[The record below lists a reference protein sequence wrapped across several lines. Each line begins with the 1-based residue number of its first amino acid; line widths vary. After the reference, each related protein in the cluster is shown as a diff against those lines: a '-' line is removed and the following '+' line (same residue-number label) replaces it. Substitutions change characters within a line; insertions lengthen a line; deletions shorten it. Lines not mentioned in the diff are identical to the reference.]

1 MVSSVGCTDPTVALK
16 HSVQLAQTRRTQ
28 VAHDQR
34 DAAISVESMTV
45 DDSTEVADLL
55 CVTPPRFELEG
66 EAPTDA
72 GEPAALL
79 AAKSAPPAIRAQLI
93 ERAALIETLSAE
105 PSRKLT
111 LLSAPAGWGKT
122 TLLAQ
127 WVSGADDR
135 RRRGWV
141 SLDASDNDPA
151 RFWACAIAALRKAS
165 PVVAARASELIKMGA
180 DLRQVVLPTLLDEL
194 AAIDYQIA
202 LVLDDYH
209 LVENRTVHEQVGYVV
224 ERRPQTFRLV
234 IATRSDPL
242 LPLAR
247 LRARGEL
254 LELRA
259 EELRFQA
266 GEAADLL
273 EGVLGF
279 KLTDAQV
286 QLLSRRTEGWA
297 AGLYLAGLSLAGRT
311 DAAAFI
317 QDFAGDNRHIVDYL
331 IAEVLD
337 GQPPHIRSF
346 LLRTSLLGRL
356 SGALCDAVL
365 QTSGSSAVLETIERD
380 NLFLLPLDV
389 SRCWYRYHQLFADL
403 LRSELRCSEPDLI
416 PSLHQRASA
425 WFAGEDLIDEAVH
438 HVVAAGDMCAAAEL
452 IADSWA
458 TAFNLGRLS
467 TVSGWLDVLPPE
479 TVSGNPRL
487 SLARAWVALDSGRL
501 DDAGCWIEAVQ
512 PARPDCTTDFDN
524 IDAKVV
530 VLRAVHRFR
539 SGDLGAALDTARR
552 AISLDLGDAPVGG
565 PAAYCVYGAALY
577 FSGDTDDAQDAFR
590 VAVSLAEKVGN
601 LVAHRYALGY
611 LAMISAHQGQ
621 LAAAEE
627 LIRRAT
633 GSSREL
639 AHEEHFVD
647 MMVSLATATILDM
660 RGDAAAAAE
669 AADMA
674 VGLARRGAGILEV
687 ANALLAR
694 AEIVGHL
701 GERLQRQASRNEAA
715 MLLRHCTD
723 AGIVASTFTAAQRGT
738 EVAVSAPNQGDTV
751 AEELTAKEHEVLGLM
766 ATQLSRREIGQRL
779 YVSLNTVKTH
789 QRALYRK
796 LGVENRTAAVTRA
809 RELGLR

>member
-1 MVSSVGCTDPTVALK
+1 MIVGSAEIT
-16 HSVQLAQTRRTQ
+16 
-28 VAHDQR
+28 
-34 DAAISVESMTV
+34 
-45 DDSTEVADLL
+45 DLL
-55 CVTPPRFELEG
+55 CVTPALVEIEG
-66 EAPTDA
+66 GAPTDA
-72 GEPAALL
+72 GEPAVLL

-93 ERAALIETLSAE
+93 ERAALVEILSSE

-127 WVSGADDR
+127 WASGADDR
-135 RRRGWV
+135 RRRGWL
-141 SLDASDNDPA
+141 SLDTSDNDPA
-151 RFWACAIAALRKAS
+151 RFWACAVAALDKAS
-165 PVVAARASELIKMGA
+165 PGVAPRAFELIKKGA
-180 DLRQVVLPTLLDEL
+180 DPRQVVLPTLLDEL
-194 AAIDYQIA
+194 ATIDYEIA
-202 LVLDDYH
+202 LILDDYH
-209 LVENRTVHEQVGYVV
+209 LVENRTVHEQVGFVV
-224 ERRPQTFRLV
+224 ERMPQTFRLV
-234 IATRSDPL
+234 IATRSDPA

-259 EELRFQA
+259 EELGFQA

-273 EGVLGF
+273 DGVLGF

-286 QLLSRRTEGWA
+286 QLLFSRTEGWA

-365 QTSGSSAVLETIERD
+365 QTSGSASVLETIERD

-389 SRCWYRYHQLFADL
+389 SRRWYRYHQLFADL
-403 LRSELRCSEPDLI
+403 LRAELHCSEPDLI
-416 PSLHQRASA
+416 PSLHQRAAA
-425 WFAGEDLIDEAVH
+425 WFAGEGLTDAAVH
-438 HVVAAGDMCAAAEL
+438 HLVAAGDMQGAAEL
-452 IADSWA
+452 IAEIWA
-458 TAFNLGRLS
+458 SAFNVGRLS

-479 TVSGNPRL
+479 LVSRHPRL
-487 SLARAWVALDSGRL
+487 CFARAWIALGWGHL
-501 DDAGCWIEAVQ
+501 DDGGRWIDAVQ
-512 PARPDCTTDFDN
+512 AVRADDTADVDN
-524 IDAKVV
+524 IDAKLVA
-530 VLRAVHRFR
+530 LRALHRFK
-539 SGDLGAALDTARR
+539 SGDLAAALDTARR
-552 AISLDLGDAPVGG
+552 AVSLDLGDAPVGG
-565 PAAYCVYGAALY
+565 PIAYCTYGAALY
-577 FSGDTDDAQDAFR
+577 FSGDTHEAQAAFR
-590 VAVSLAEKVGN
+590 TAVSLAEQVGH
-601 LVAHRYALGY
+601 LLAHRYALGY
-611 LAMISAHQGQ
+611 LAIISAQQGQ

-627 LIRRAT
+627 LVRRAT
-633 GSSREL
+633 GSSRDL
-639 AHEEHFVD
+639 ADEEHFVD
-647 MMVSLATATILDM
+647 MMASLATAIILDM

-669 AADMA
+669 AADRA

-694 AEIVGHL
+694 AEILGHL
-701 GERLQRQASRNEAA
+701 GEHSRRQASRNEAA
-715 MLLRHCTD
+715 MLLRGCTD
-723 AGIVASTFTAAQRGT
+723 AGIVTKTLTAAQRGNGV
-738 EVAVSAPNQGDTV
+738 EVGARNHRDTV
-751 AEELTAKEHEVLGLM
+751 AEELTAKEHEVLGLL
-766 ATQLSRREIGQRL
+766 ATRLSRREIGQRL

-789 QRALYRK
+789 QRAVYRK

>member
-1 MVSSVGCTDPTVALK
+1 
-16 HSVQLAQTRRTQ
+16 
-28 VAHDQR
+28 
-34 DAAISVESMTV
+34 MTV
-45 DDSTEVADLL
+45 VGSAEVTDLF
-55 CVTPPRFELEG
+55 CATPPLFELDVET
-66 EAPTDA
+66 PTDA
-72 GEPAALL
+72 GEPAVLL
-79 AAKSAPPAIRAQLI
+79 AAKSAPPAIRSQLV
-93 ERAALIETLSAE
+93 ERAALIEILSAE

-135 RRRGWV
+135 RRRGWL
-141 SLDASDNDPA
+141 SLDTSDNDPA
-151 RFWACAIAALRKAS
+151 RFWACAIAALDKAS
-165 PVVAARASELIKMGA
+165 PGVAPRALELIKMGA
-180 DLRQVVLPTLLDEL
+180 DTRQVVLPTLLDEV

-209 LVENRTVHEQVGYVV
+209 LVENRTVHQQVGFVV
-224 ERRPQTFRLV
+224 ERMPQTFRLV
-234 IATRSDPL
+234 IATRSDPA

-266 GEAADLL
+266 GEVADLL
-273 EGVLGF
+273 DGVLGL

-286 QLLSRRTEGWA
+286 QVLFRRTEGWA

-317 QDFAGDNRHIVDYL
+317 QTFAGDNRHIVDYL

-337 GQPPHIRSF
+337 GQPPHVRSF
-346 LLRTSLLGRL
+346 LLRTSMLGRL
-356 SGALCDAVL
+356 SGTLCDAVL
-365 QTSGSSAVLETIERD
+365 QTTGSASLLEIIERD
-380 NLFLLPLDV
+380 NLFLLPLDD
-389 SRCWYRYHQLFADL
+389 SRRWYRYHQLFADL
-403 LRSELRCSEPDLI
+403 LRTELRCSEPDLI

-425 WFAGEDLIDEAVH
+425 WFAGEGLTDEAVH
-438 HVVAAGDMCAAAEL
+438 HLVAAGDMQGAAEL
-452 IADSWA
+452 IADSWP

-467 TVSGWLDVLPPE
+467 TVTGWLDALPPE
-479 TVSGNPRL
+479 TVSGNPQL
-487 SLARAWVALDSGRL
+487 SLARAWVALDSGHL

-512 PARPDCTTDFDN
+512 AVRASDTTDVDN
-524 IDAKVV
+524 IGAKVV

-539 SGDLGAALDTARR
+539 SGDLPSALDTARR
-552 AISLDLGDAPVGG
+552 AISLDLGGLPVAG
-565 PAAYCVYGAALY
+565 PIAYCVYGAALY
-577 FSGDTDDAQDAFR
+577 FSGDTRDAQDAFR
-590 VAVSLAEKVGN
+590 TAVSLAEKVGN
-601 LVAHRYALGY
+601 LLAHRYALGY

-633 GSSREL
+633 GSSRDL
-639 AHEEHFVD
+639 ADEEHFVD
-647 MMVSLATATILDM
+647 MMVSLATAIILDM
-660 RGDAAAAAE
+660 RRDASAAVE

-674 VGLARRGAGILEV
+674 VGLARRGAGILEM

-694 AEIVGHL
+694 AEILGHL
-701 GERLQRQASRNEAA
+701 GDHPQRQASCNEAA

-723 AGIVASTFTAAQRGT
+723 TGIVARPLTAAQRSTAFDVG
-738 EVAVSAPNQGDTV
+738 ARNHGDTV
-751 AEELTAKEHEVLGLM
+751 AEELTAKEHEVLGLL
-766 ATQLSRREIGQRL
+766 ATRLSRREIGQRL

-789 QRALYRK
+789 QRAVYRK
-796 LGVENRTAAVTRA
+796 LGVENRSAAVTRA

>member
-1 MVSSVGCTDPTVALK
+1 MVSSAGCPDSIVTVT
-16 HSVQLAQTRRTQ
+16 HSAQLAQSRRAQ

-34 DAAISVESMTV
+34 DTTTSVHGV
-45 DDSTEVADLL
+45 IVAGNTEITDLL
-55 CVTPPRFELEG
+55 CRTPPLFDLEG
-66 EAPTDA
+66 EALAEA
-72 GEPAALL
+72 GERAVLL

-93 ERAALIETLSAE
+93 ERAALIEILSAE

-127 WVSGADDR
+127 WVSGADDH

-151 RFWACAIAALRKAS
+151 RFWACAIAALGKAS
-165 PVVAARASELIKMGA
+165 PGVALRALELIKMGA

-194 AAIDYQIA
+194 AVIDYEIA

-209 LVENRTVHEQVGYVV
+209 LVENRTVHEQVGFVV
-224 ERRPQTFRLV
+224 ERMPQTFRLV
-234 IATRSDPL
+234 IATRSDPV

-266 GEAADLL
+266 AEAAHLL
-273 EGVLGF
+273 YGVLGF
-279 KLTDAQV
+279 KLTDTQV
-286 QLLSRRTEGWA
+286 QLLFRRTEGWA

-337 GQPPHIRSF
+337 GQPPHIRTF

-356 SGALCDAVL
+356 SGPLCDAVL
-365 QTSGSSAVLETIERD
+365 QTSGSSSVLETIERD
-380 NLFLLPLDV
+380 NLFLLPLDD
-389 SRCWYRYHQLFADL
+389 SRRWYRYHQLFADL
-403 LRSELRCSEPDLI
+403 LRAELHCSEPDLI
-416 PSLHQRASA
+416 PGLHQRASA
-425 WFAGEDLIDEAVH
+425 WFAGEGLTDEAVH
-438 HVVAAGDMCAAAEL
+438 HMTAAGDMHNAAEL
-452 IADSWA
+452 IGDSWA

-467 TVSGWLDVLPPE
+467 TVSGWLDVLPTE
-479 TVSGNPRL
+479 TVSGNPGL
-487 SLARAWVALDSGRL
+487 SFARAWVALDSGHL
-501 DDAGCWIEAVQ
+501 DDAGKWIEAVQ
-512 PARPDCTTDFDN
+512 IARAGGKTDVAH
-524 IDAKVV
+524 IGEKVV

-539 SGDLGAALDTARR
+539 SGDLAAALDTARR

-565 PAAYCVYGAALY
+565 PVAFCVYGAALY
-577 FSGDTDDAQDAFR
+577 FSGDTEDAQRAFR

-633 GSSREL
+633 GSSRDL
-639 AHEEHFVD
+639 ADEEHFVD
-647 MMVSLATATILDM
+647 MMVSLATAIILDM
-660 RGDAAAAAE
+660 RGDGAAAAE

-674 VGLARRGAGILEV
+674 VELARRGAGILEV

-694 AEIVGHL
+694 AEILGHR
-701 GERLQRQASRNEAA
+701 GEHRQRQASCNEAA
-715 MLLRHCTD
+715 LLLRSCTD
-723 AGIVASTFTAAQRGT
+723 AGIVARRLAAEQRSTGAEVRARMQRG
-738 EVAVSAPNQGDTV
+738 AV
-751 AEELTAKEHEVLGLM
+751 AEQLTAKEHQVLGLL
-766 ATQLSRREIGQRL
+766 ATRLSRREIGQRL

-789 QRALYRK
+789 QRAVYRK